1 MAKEVTPKCPKC
13 KGNGGYYTNLKD
25 LGGRQS
31 HGLGVDH
38 YVPCDYPGCHNG
50 VVDIDEN
57 RRITS
62 GRVGKCTKCGACDP
76 D

>member
-13 KGNGGYYTNLKD
+13 KGNGGYETILRD
-25 LGGRQS
+25 IAGRQS
-31 HGLGVDH
+31 HGLGIEA
-38 YVPCDYPGCHNG
+38 YVPCDFPGCHNG
-50 VVDIDEN
+50 IVDIKEN